1 MAGSLTGQSR
11 RRKRRRSSTRFSEI
25 NVTPFVD
32 VMLVL
37 LIVFMVSAPLLAS
50 GVSIDLPD
58 SEAAA
63 ISEQNDQPMEVSLN
77 EEGVIFLGEREVER
91 TRLIP
96 LLKAI
101 MDQREDQRIY
111 IRADENLAYAKVM
124 DVLGA
129 INRAGFNK
137 VALIS
142 DPVSN

>member
-1 MAGSLTGQSR
+1 MAGSMIGQG
-11 RRKRRRSSTRFSEI
+11 RKRRGRRNSGRFSEI

-58 SEAAA
+58 SEASA

-77 EEGVIFLGEREVER
+77 AEGTIFLGEREVER
-91 TRLIP
+91 ARLIP
-96 LLKAI
+96 LLKVI

-111 IRADENLAYAKVM
+111 IRADENLAYARVM